1 VKKLLWGNLNSK
13 MFSTYLHLVDS
24 DIERVIAEK
33 AGIITKED
41 RSKTLET
48 RQCPC
53 VFHGQRSDSLNF
65 MMRADANSL
74 KEAADKVMQAKTQKE
89 LQPEFQAMMDRFRGG
104 LLQMQKCS
112 KTVNFRVILP

>member
-24 DIERVIAEK
+24 DLERVVADK

-53 VFHGQRSDSLNF
+53 VFHSQRSDSWIF
-65 MMRADANSL
+65 MMRVDANPL
-74 KEAADKVMQAKTQKE
+74 KEAADKVMQAKTQEE
-89 LQPEFQAMMDRFRGG
+89 LQPEFQAMMDRFRGE
-104 LLQMQKCS
+104 LLHMQKCL
-112 KTVNFRVILP
+112 KNVDF